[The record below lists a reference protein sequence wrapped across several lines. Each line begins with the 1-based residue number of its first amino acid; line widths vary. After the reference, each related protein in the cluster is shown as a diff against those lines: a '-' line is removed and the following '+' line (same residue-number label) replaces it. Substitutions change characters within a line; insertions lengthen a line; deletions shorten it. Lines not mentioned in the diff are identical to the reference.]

1 MLSQQSRATIAPTSC
16 DWGLGDMSQVTH
28 LRPMKYRSIWISDV
42 HLGFRGCQADFL
54 LNFLQSTECKQL
66 YLVGDIID
74 VWAMK
79 GGLFWPQSHNNVVRA
94 VLDKARGGTE
104 VVYVPGNHDE
114 LLRDHLGSEYGNVRL
129 CDELVHTTADGRQFL
144 ILHGDKF
151 DQVVQNG
158 RWLAML
164 GSRLYDLLLSANHR
178 LNAFRR
184 RLGFG
189 YWSLAAYLKHRVKNA
204 VNYIGNFEQAVA
216 EEARRRAV
224 DGMIC
229 GHIHHAEI
237 REIDGVTY
245 CNCGDWVESCTAL
258 VEHHDGTIELLRWT
272 EARQVLTSEQPQ
284 PMPLPRP
291 AAAAAAV
298 AARLG

>member
-1 MLSQQSRATIAPTSC
+1 MSPTRI
-16 DWGLGDMSQVTH
+16 DWDLGDMSQVKH
-28 LRPMKYRSIWISDV
+28 LRPLKYRSIWISDV

-79 GGLFWPQSHNNVVRA
+79 GGLFWPQAHNNVVRA

-114 LLRDHLGSEYGNVRL
+114 ILRDHLGSEYGNVRL
-129 CDELVHTTADGRQFL
+129 CDEVIHTTADGRQFL
-144 ILHGDKF
+144 IMHGDKF

-158 RWLAML
+158 RWLAVL
-164 GSRLYDLLLSANHR
+164 GSRLYDLLLAANHR

-204 VNYIGNFEQAVA
+204 VNYIGNYEQAVA
-216 EEARRRAV
+216 DEARRRDV

-237 REIDGVTY
+237 RDIDGVTY

-272 EARQVLTSEQPQ
+272 EAQQVLSCEPAQ
-284 PMPLPRP
+284 PMPVPRP